1 MTDVSSVDRRTHS
14 FVFIKQAKTTGF
26 NWAFVYV
33 FDELAAYIGSGDV
46 FPQAIAEFAVLYAE
60 QNQLDCEALQQ
71 AVVDGRIEASLG
83 V

>member
-33 FDELAAYIGSGDV
+33 FDELAAEISAG
-46 FPQAIAEFAVLYAE
+46 
-60 QNQLDCEALQQ
+60 
-71 AVVDGRIEASLG
+71 
-83 V
+83 